1 MARACKTCFENLR
14 ENVDVSHSETLRM
27 LNKKLTRFPQSLSLE
42 TKGYASGVAE
52 PLPDPVTMA
61 YYSFQW
67 RKSALFQ
74 SCQKYQKGF
83 SFGLLI
89 TLTAIRNDFHPQKKY
104 EKLRTC

>member
-1 MARACKTCFENLR
+1 MVTWSLLPFPVNASLR
-14 ENVDVSHSETLRM
+14 
-27 LNKKLTRFPQSLSLE
+27 PSLYVE
-42 TKGYASGVAE
+42 FKV
-52 PLPDPVTMA
+52 A

-74 SCQKYQKGF
+74 SCQKCQKGF

-89 TLTAIRNDFHPQKKY
+89 TLTAIRNEFHPKKKF